1 MQQPETKDIK
11 RRLSTSTASSGFESR
26 KVSIESSSSSMSAST
41 VATEEEDI
49 EEESAV
55 TRVKSDQHLE
65 QLLTGELDRN
75 CGQYLVLHRF
85 LLRSGR
91 VPTLRDK
98 HRSQLVSSLSQVDI
112 LKALIASARSIFHRT
127 MNLYVSDNDPY

>member
-1 MQQPETKDIK
+1 M
-11 RRLSTSTASSGFESR
+11 
-26 KVSIESSSSSMSAST
+26 SIESSSSSMSAST

-75 CGQYLVLHRF
+75 RGQYLVLHRF